1 MREPE
6 REILVDEAGREW
18 VIEWV
23 SPVFG
28 PPVTDDDA
36 GPATAVCARRFNRRA
51 GDSDLTQVRTRMIR
65 GREGDSPLDPFMAL
79 SWGHP
84 PLGGPFF
91 LRSIIDRIGRP
102 PTTGLVDD
110 ARAVAPA
117 VAEGGAACGR
127 LAMSWK

>member
-1 MREPE
+1 LAALMEATMREPE

-51 GDSDLTQVRTRMIR
+51 GDSDLTQVRTK
-65 GREGDSPLDPFMAL
+65 PLVLFAYDEQEAAEAAAQQVAAAL
-79 SWGHP
+79 E
-84 PLGGPFF
+84 
-91 LRSIIDRIGRP
+91 
-102 PTTGLVDD
+102 
-110 ARAVAPA
+110 RAVLVQP
-117 VAEGGAACGR
+117 
-127 LAMSWK
+127 LSQ

>member
-1 MREPE
+1 MCEPE

-51 GDSDLTQVRTRMIR
+51 GDSDLTQVRTRMIL

-91 LRSIIDRIGRP
+91 FFEALSTELVVRRPQVLSMMRAPLRRP
-102 PTTGLVDD
+102 
-110 ARAVAPA
+110 
-117 VAEGGAACGR
+117 
-127 LAMSWK
+127 